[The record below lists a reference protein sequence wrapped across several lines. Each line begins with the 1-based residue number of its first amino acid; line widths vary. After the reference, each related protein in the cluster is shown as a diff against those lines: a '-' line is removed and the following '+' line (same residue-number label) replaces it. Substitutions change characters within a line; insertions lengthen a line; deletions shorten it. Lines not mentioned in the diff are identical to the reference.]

1 MKAAQ
6 LMTVWYIAEARGVE
20 PRKRLKMESVGFSGA
35 ETRVEMENHIM
46 SARER
51 QVNAISP

>member
-1 MKAAQ
+1 
-6 LMTVWYIAEARGVE
+6 
-20 PRKRLKMESVGFSGA
+20 MESVGFSGA
-35 ETRVEMENHIM
+35 EIRVEMENHIM